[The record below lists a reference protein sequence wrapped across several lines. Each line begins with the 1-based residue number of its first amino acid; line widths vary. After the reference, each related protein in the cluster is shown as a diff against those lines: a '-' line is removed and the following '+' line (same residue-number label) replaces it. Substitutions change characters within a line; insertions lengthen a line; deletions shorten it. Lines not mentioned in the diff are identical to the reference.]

1 MCFGDSR
8 NRIMDLDMSQ
18 SRTCRREPRGRPAIG
33 FVLEAPR
40 EVELR
45 DGAIVRCCETRPD
58 GKRVGE
64 LEISVFAAPLI
75 IDRDGLLA
83 EKASEALTGLG
94 RFRDGVPSVAVRLP
108 GAEGFRAAA
117 VQGEQLP
124 YLHAFAVTADE
135 IGDGGLLVTIRAA
148 GPDWPA
154 ADHIL
159 RSLRILTRQGR
170 VATCTDAD
178 EGPLLPVVSPRR
190 S

>member
-1 MCFGDSR
+1 
-8 NRIMDLDMSQ
+8 MSQ
-18 SRTCRREPRGRPAIG
+18 SRTYRREPRGRPAIG
-33 FVLEAPR
+33 FVVDAPC

-45 DGAIVRCCETRPD
+45 DGAIARCSETRPD

-83 EKASEALTGLG
+83 EKAIEALAGLG
-94 RFRDGVPSVAVRLP
+94 RFRDGVPAVAVRLP

-117 VQGEQLP
+117 VQGDQLP
-124 YLHAFAVTADE
+124 YLYVFALTADE
-135 IGDGGLLVTIRAA
+135 VADGGILVTVRAA

-170 VATCTDAD
+170 VATCADAD
-178 EGPLLPVVSPRR
+178 DGPLLPVVSPRR